1 MKKILLLF
9 VAIMSFAIAANAQSD
24 QCRITGGN
32 GGYLKAYVSYK
43 GFMDRVS
50 NPKISITVTPS
61 VDQPSDGSVI
71 VKVVYIRNSD
81 GERETIT
88 ANLDFRK
95 NQSRINEVEL
105 DSPAKRIVSIE
116 IWGAECESVN
126 RNNY

>member
-1 MKKILLLF
+1 
-9 VAIMSFAIAANAQSD
+9 MSIAIAANAQSD

-32 GGYLKAYVSYK
+32 GGYLKAYVSSK
-43 GFMDRVS
+43 SSMGRTDVP
-50 NPKISITVTPS
+50 NIDITVTPS
-61 VDQPSDGSVI
+61 VNQPSDGSVI
-71 VKVVYIRNSD
+71 VKVVYIRESD

-88 ANLDFRK
+88 ANLDFKK
-95 NQSRINEVEL
+95 NQSNVSSVNL

>member
-1 MKKILLLF
+1 
-9 VAIMSFAIAANAQSD
+9 MSFAIAANAQSD

-32 GGYLKAYVSYK
+32 GGYLKAFVSDKSSMANNTPIIY
-43 GFMDRVS
+43 
-50 NPKISITVTPS
+50 ITVTPS

-71 VKVVYIRNSD
+71 VKVVYIRESD

-88 ANLDFRK
+88 ANLDFFL
-95 NQSRINEVEL
+95 NQSKSNAVYL